1 MGVSGTTAGLGLRLK
16 MGEESDIASCILKH
30 YNEQVKQSQRWQWH
44 QEQKQQRQQHV
55 AAVAA
60 AVVAPAAAAVSQRQ
74 YLGVAWV
81 SWVQAHVTPRRQQI
95 ITQSRLKHPVNIQ
108 TMKKGDVL
116 LMVLLFLRNSLV

>member
-1 MGVSGTTAGLGLRLK
+1 VGVSGTTAGLGLRLK

-30 YNEQVKQSQRWQWH
+30 YNEQVKQSQRWQWQ
-44 QEQKQQRQQHV
+44 QEKKQERQQHV

-81 SWVQAHVTPRRQQI
+81 SWVQAQKTANYHAIKTQTPCQY
-95 ITQSRLKHPVNIQ
+95 SNYE
-108 TMKKGDVL
+108 KG
-116 LMVLLFLRNSLV
+116 

>member
-1 MGVSGTTAGLGLRLK
+1 

-30 YNEQVKQSQRWQWH
+30 YNEQVKQSQRWQWQ

-81 SWVQAHVTPRRQQI
+81 SWVQAQKTANYHAI
-95 ITQSRLKHPVNIQ
+95 KTQTTCQFSNYE
-108 TMKKGDVL
+108 KG
-116 LMVLLFLRNSLV
+116 